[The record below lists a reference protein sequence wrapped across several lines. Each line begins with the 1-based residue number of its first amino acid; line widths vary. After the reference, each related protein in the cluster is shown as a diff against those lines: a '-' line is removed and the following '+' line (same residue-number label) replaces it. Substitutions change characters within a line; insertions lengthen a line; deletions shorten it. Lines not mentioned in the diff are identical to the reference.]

1 MYKKYLLII
10 IILQKYLS
18 RDTIP
23 LKQEIWT
30 DSTSI
35 PLLPKSNVLCAKNKQ
50 LTETNM
56 MIVSFNEMH
65 GILSAEQCY

>member
-1 MYKKYLLII
+1 MII